1 MKKRLL
7 LTMAN
12 LLNTLKK
19 AYQQTENCRKTG
31 KGNRTRFG
39 KTADIHCGFGKYRN
53 RYRKQSCYERKRS
66 ARDFH
71 TRVGQF
77 SVGNIAQNR

>member
-19 AYQQTENCRKTG
+19 AYQQTESCRTD
-31 KGNRTRFG
+31 TSLSVFS
-39 KTADIHCGFGKYRN
+39 H
-53 RYRKQSCYERKRS
+53 RYQKPP
-66 ARDFH
+66 
-71 TRVGQF
+71 
-77 SVGNIAQNR
+77 SV